1 MFGGYRKPDNFV
13 ENINPHEE
21 YFAFDITKAIA
32 IPITALYRKIMDS
45 SVKTIENPGYL
56 VFLFLDKKS
65 IVLDTVNNIINLFGW
80 PIGTATSIYDYF
92 SSSKNLVDIKP
103 NDNVWY
109 KIVIDYK
116 NVKYDFIEDYK
127 KLFEINKKVLTYAI
141 GENGICKP
149 CRPKKLTT
157 GDKSD
162 LKLFKPDKIGVDFSK
177 AYGYMLKNLNYDKAK
192 KEEWD
197 KLYHDVVEFF
207 GSIASHLERNIRPI
221 ETDITDDYRNH

>member
-1 MFGGYRKPDNFV
+1 MFGGYKKPDNFV
-13 ENINPHEE
+13 EKIEPHEE
-21 YFAFDITKAIA
+21 YFAMDIPKTLG

-65 IVLDTVNNIINLFGW
+65 KVLDTINGISSAILWG
-80 PIGTATSIYDYF
+80 IGGAGLAIYDYF
-92 SSSKNLVDIKP
+92 SSSKTLTDIKT

-116 NVKYDFIEDYK
+116 NIKYEFIEDYK
-127 KLFEINKKVLTYAI
+127 KLFTVNKKVLSYAI
-141 GENGICKP
+141 GEHGICKP

-162 LKLFKPDKIGVDFSK
+162 LKLFKPDKISKDFHK
-177 AYGYMLKNLNYDKAK
+177 AYTYMLRALNNDEKL
-192 KEEWD
+192 EEWD
-197 KLYHDVVEFF
+197 DFYNEVIEFY
-207 GSIASHLERNIRPI
+207 GGLVKHLESNIRPV